1 MPLRGDLI
9 VNCHGIPLKKIALNI
24 NNFISSQHLRKQSQ
38 KLSTISQFLKKWF
51 IYILVWRFQLQL
63 WIEFA
68 SQTTLANFDL
78 ASWDKTDR
86 FKEYQKSVWTRERPN
101 LIEEMNPTN
110 LEENTLILFNML
122 NSLAKA

>member
-51 IYILVWRFQLQL
+51 IYILVWRFHSSSY
-63 WIEFA
+63 E
-68 SQTTLANFDL
+68 
-78 ASWDKTDR
+78 
-86 FKEYQKSVWTRERPN
+86 
-101 LIEEMNPTN
+101 
-110 LEENTLILFNML
+110 L
-122 NSLAKA
+122 NSLARPHSPILILQVETKQIDSRNIKSLSEQERGQI